1 MSARKIH
8 EKIIG
13 QRILRFQF
21 LLPLYK
27 TAHICTDAK
36 DCKTFAFVRE
46 ILFLLP
52 LTDSKNQKKQGK
64 TSFFPAGFKKQDPH
78 SQEWGSSGEP
88 PGIRTPDPLIKSQM
102 LCQLS

>member
-1 MSARKIH
+1 MSARKIL

-27 TAHICTDAK
+27 TAHTCTDAK
-36 DCKTFAFVRE
+36 DCKTPAFVRE

-52 LTDSKNQKKQGK
+52 LTDSKNQKSREKPLFSLPVLKNKIPTRKNGDLLV
-64 TSFFPAGFKKQDPH
+64 SHRGF
-78 SQEWGSSGEP
+78 EP
-88 PGIRTPDPLIKSQM
+88 RTL
-102 LCQLS
+102 

>member
-1 MSARKIH
+1 MSARKIL

-13 QRILRFQF
+13 LRILRFQF

-36 DCKTFAFVRE
+36 DCKTLAFVRE

-52 LTDSKNQKKQGK
+52 LTDSKNQKSREKPLFSLPVLKNKIPTRKNGDLLV
-64 TSFFPAGFKKQDPH
+64 SHRGF
-78 SQEWGSSGEP
+78 EP
-88 PGIRTPDPLIKSQM
+88 RTL
-102 LCQLS
+102 